1 MSDQQFRSMPPQYR
15 LAIGLSLF
23 AVFLIIFIVAG
34 LLAPGGD
41 FMLVYLNLI
50 TGIAVL
56 TGVFGLLIYA
66 ARQLGWSLP
75 SFLQVSEERRD
86 ENWRLLAMSL
96 AVIALPL
103 IVIVTRH
110 LLLH

>member
-1 MSDQQFRSMPPQYR
+1 
-15 LAIGLSLF
+15 
-23 AVFLIIFIVAG
+23 
-34 LLAPGGD
+34 
-41 FMLVYLNLI
+41 MLVYLNLI